1 MQMIINRKY
10 LIYLDIF
17 TNFTWYFGL
26 IVYQAYIVSG
36 KIGGS
41 IMKGDKEVILQLN
54 AILKNELTAINQYFL
69 HARMLKDWGLL
80 RLADKVYHESIGEM
94 KHADMLI
101 ERLLTIDALPN
112 LQDLGKLGIGED
124 VPEMLAS
131 DLKSES
137 TNQSCLKKAIS
148 ICEEAKD
155 FVSREI
161 FENILE
167 DTEEHIDWIE
177 TQQSLI
183 EKTGLQNYLQ
193 EQMFEGS
200 SAS

>member
-1 MQMIINRKY
+1 
-10 LIYLDIF
+10 
-17 TNFTWYFGL
+17 
-26 IVYQAYIVSG
+26 
-36 KIGGS
+36 
-41 IMKGDKEVILQLN
+41 MKGDKEVILQLN

-131 DLKSES
+131 DLKSET

-183 EKTGLQNYLQ
+183 EKTGLKNYLQ
-193 EQMFEGS
+193 EQMFDGS
-200 SAS
+200 DAS

>member
-1 MQMIINRKY
+1 M
-10 LIYLDIF
+10 
-17 TNFTWYFGL
+17 T
-26 IVYQAYIVSG
+26 
-36 KIGGS
+36 
-41 IMKGDKEVILQLN
+41 GDQEVILQLN

-131 DLKSES
+131 DLNSES
-137 TNQSCLKKAIS
+137 TNQSGLKKAIS

-193 EQMFEGS
+193 EQMFDSS

>member
-1 MQMIINRKY
+1 MQGN
-10 LIYLDIF
+10 
-17 TNFTWYFGL
+17 
-26 IVYQAYIVSG
+26 
-36 KIGGS
+36 
-41 IMKGDKEVILQLN
+41 KEVIIQLN
-54 AILKNELTAINQYFL
+54 LILKNELTAINQYFL

-94 KHADMLI
+94 KHADYII

-124 VPEMLAS
+124 VNEILSS
-131 DLKSES
+131 DLNSET
-137 TNQSCLKKAIS
+137 TNQTDLKNAIG
-148 ICEEAKD
+148 ICENQRD
-155 FVSREI
+155 FVSREL
-161 FENILE
+161 FETILQ

-193 EQMFEGS
+193 EQMFNEAS
-200 SAS
+200 S